1 MQIQYGCKLM
11 IAFYNYVNGVEKHK
25 EKKQTSIR
33 NASKK
38 KLMSDGLKP
47 PIDHVGSGSTHT
59 MQTIMDFFLSRK
71 LD

>member
-1 MQIQYGCKLM
+1 M

-25 EKKQTSIR
+25 EKKTNVDSQYVE
-33 NASKK
+33 KK

>member
-1 MQIQYGCKLM
+1 M

-38 KLMSDGLKP
+38 KTNVGWFKTTHRP
-47 PIDHVGSGSTHT
+47 CGFRKYTYNADHNG
-59 MQTIMDFFLSRK
+59 FFFIKKTRLII
-71 LD
+71 LFNFV